1 MKKINK
7 LYCIGLLLS
16 ISSSPV
22 LAYTCPTVDELRTAN
37 NTARANQQTQFV
49 IHEPYGDFEP
59 VHVTNSDIE
68 DDLIFSQAGVFH
80 DKNLINNAN
89 VVNVQCVYTVPSTQT
104 QSLLQQKAASINQLI
119 AYNGSDPSKWTS
131 FNSQDAYSR
140 CDANDAESCIFI
152 PAPASKK

>member
-1 MKKINK
+1 M
-7 LYCIGLLLS
+7 YCIGLLLS

-22 LAYTCPTVDELRTAN
+22 LAYTCPTADEIITAN
-37 NTARANQQTQFV
+37 NTARANGQTQYV

-59 VHVTNSDIE
+59 VHVTNSDM
-68 DDLIFSQAGVFH
+68 DGDFIFSQAAVFH

-89 VVNVQCVYTVPSTQT
+89 LVNVECVYLVPSR
-104 QSLLQQKAASINQLI
+104 QSPAFLMQKVASINQLI

-131 FNSQDAYSR
+131 VNSQDAYSR